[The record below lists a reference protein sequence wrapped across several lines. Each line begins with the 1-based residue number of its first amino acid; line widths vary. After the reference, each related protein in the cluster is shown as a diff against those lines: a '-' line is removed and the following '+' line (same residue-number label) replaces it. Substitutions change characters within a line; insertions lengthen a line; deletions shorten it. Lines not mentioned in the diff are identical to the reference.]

1 MRKFTLFLAALCCAI
16 TANAWEV
23 VVDGIHYDLS
33 LVTNDAT
40 VVQGGDLFS
49 EEGNYPDL
57 AGDIIIPTRIKYN
70 DESYYVIAIDPYAF
84 NTVPNITSVTIE
96 GGMAEIGHSAFAGCR
111 SLQRVT
117 IQGNIPSIGRGAFYG
132 NPALTSVTLSDD
144 LEEIGEAMF
153 YHCPALTTI
162 KFPAHLASIGEQ
174 AFEGCTSLTSVVLP
188 DETGLIY
195 KDAFKG
201 CTALES
207 VDLPAS
213 VALIGEEAFKGCSNL
228 RTIKCRVASP
238 VNIDL
243 NVFQDVD
250 CRNVG
255 LIVPNQSV
263 NAYKANSAWGRF
275 AVLKLNYDISF
286 KVNGSVV
293 YTVPKEFHTP
303 AADVKAEA
311 RLVEQQMTVP
321 AGKVFKHWNPEITTV
336 IKDQVY
342 EAVIEPA
349 ATITQCKIQFAVNG
363 VPKASF
369 LLNEGSSK
377 ADVEYLAEIFL
388 DQVDMPADLEFKYW
402 EPALAAVTDNQ
413 TYNAVFDYIDQNSYP
428 VSFVIN
434 GETVFTVDLKYG
446 TEDWVVEGYANVVAD
461 NAVYP
466 EGMTFKDWD
475 KYFDKVSGPETYTA
489 RLRPIGQGIE
499 EVSSS
504 LQGGDRG
511 RLILRD
517 GVLFIERNGK
527 MYNASGTEVR

>member
-1 MRKFTLFLAALCCAI
+1 MKKFTLFLAALCCAI

-23 VVDGIHYDLS
+23 VVDGIHYDLN
-33 LVTNDAT
+33 LVTNNAT
-40 VVQGGDLFS
+40 VVREVSLF
-49 EEGNYPDL
+49 EDDNYLNL
-57 AGDIIIPTRIKYN
+57 AGDITIPAWIKYN
-70 DESYYVIAIDPYAF
+70 DEDYRVVAIDYCAF
-84 NTVPNITSVTIE
+84 RHAQNITSVTIAD
-96 GGMAEIGHSAFAGCR
+96 GIVEIENLAFDGCR

-117 IQGNIPSIGRGAFYG
+117 IQGNPSIGAGMFNC

-144 LEEIGEAMF
+144 LEEIGVGMF
-153 YHCPALTTI
+153 YGCPALTTI

-195 KDAFKG
+195 KNAFKG

-275 AVLKLNYDISF
+275 AVKKLNCDISF
-286 KVNGSVV
+286 KVNGAVV
-293 YTVPKEFHTP
+293 YTVSKEYHMP
-303 AADVKAEA
+303 AAEIKAEA
-311 RLVEQQMTVP
+311 KAVEQQMSIP
-321 AGKVFKHWNPEITTV
+321 AGKVFKHWNPEIKWVT
-336 IKDQVY
+336 KDQVY

-349 ATITQCKIQFAVNG
+349 ATVTKCTIQFAVNG
-363 VPKASF
+363 VPKTSF
-369 LLNEGSSK
+369 LLDEGSSK
-377 ADVEYLAEIFL
+377 ADVEYLASLFL

-413 TYNAVFDYIDQNSYP
+413 TYNAVYDYIDQNSYP
-428 VSFVIN
+428 ISFVIN

-446 TEDWVVEGYANVVAD
+446 TEDWVVEGYANAVA
-461 NAVYP
+461 NGAVYP

-475 KYFDKVSGPETYTA
+475 KYFDKVTGPETYTA
-489 RLRPIGQGIE
+489 RLRPIGEGII
-499 EVSSS
+499 SPS
-504 LQGGDRG
+504 LQGRPGEASKF
-511 RLILRD
+511 LRN
-517 GVLFIERNGK
+517 GQLFIDRNGK
-527 MYNASGTEVR
+527 TYNAQGALIIAQ

>member
-1 MRKFTLFLAALCCAI
+1 MKKFTLFFAALCCAI

-23 VVDGIHYDLS
+23 VVDGIHYDLN
-33 LVTNDAT
+33 LVTNNAT
-40 VVQGGDLFS
+40 VVREVSLF
-49 EEGNYPDL
+49 EDDNYLNL
-57 AGDIIIPTRIKYN
+57 AGDITIPAWIKYN
-70 DESYYVIAIDPYAF
+70 DENYYVRAIDELAF
-84 NTVPNITSVTIE
+84 RLAPNITSVTIADGIE
-96 GGMAEIGHSAFAGCR
+96 EIGMFAFASCR

-117 IQGNIPSIGRGAFYG
+117 IQGNIPSIGQGIFTN

-153 YHCPALTTI
+153 YCCPALTTV
-162 KFPAHLASIGEQ
+162 KFPAHLVSIGEQ

-195 KDAFKG
+195 KNAFKG

-228 RTIKCRVASP
+228 LTIKCRVASP

-263 NAYKANSAWGRF
+263 NAYKANSAWGKF

-311 RLVEQQMTVP
+311 KLVEQQMTVP
-321 AGKVFKHWNPEITTV
+321 AGKVFKHWNPEITMVT
-336 IKDQVY
+336 KDQVY
-342 EAVIEPA
+342 EAVIESSS
-349 ATITQCKIQFAVNG
+349 TVTKCSIKFALDG
-363 VPKASF
+363 VFKTSF
-369 LLNEGSSK
+369 QLDEGSPKS
-377 ADVEYLAEIFL
+377 DVEYLAEIFL
-388 DQVDMPADLEFKYW
+388 DQVYIPMDREFKYW

-413 TYNAVFDYIDQNSYP
+413 TYNAVTDYIDQNYYTI
-428 VSFVIN
+428 SFVVN
-434 GETVFTVDLKYG
+434 GETVFSVDLKYG
-446 TEDWVVEGYANVVAD
+446 TEDWVVEGYANCAAES
-461 NAVYP
+461 AVYP
-466 EGMTFKDWD
+466 EGMTFDDWD
-475 KYFDKVSGPETYTA
+475 KYFDKVTGPETYTA
-489 RLRPIGQGIE
+489 RLRPIGEDIE
-499 EVSSS
+499 EVSQEPKANS
-504 LQGGDRG
+504 QKMIKDGQ
-511 RLILRD
+511 LI
-517 GVLFIERNGK
+517 IEQNGK
-527 MYNASGTEVR
+527 TYNAVGAEVK

>member
-1 MRKFTLFLAALCCAI
+1 MRKFTLFFAALCCAI

-23 VVDGIHYDLS
+23 VVDGIHYDLN
-33 LVTNDAT
+33 LVTNNAT
-40 VVQGGDLFS
+40 VVREVSLF
-49 EEGNYPDL
+49 EDDNYLNL
-57 AGDIIIPTRIKYN
+57 AGDITIPARIKYN

-96 GGMAEIGHSAFAGCR
+96 GGIAEIGHSAFAGCR

-132 NPALTSVTLSDD
+132 NPALVSVTLPDD

-153 YHCPALTTI
+153 YCCPALTTI

-195 KDAFKG
+195 KNAFKG

-228 RTIKCRVASP
+228 LTIKCRVASP
-238 VNIDL
+238 VNINY

-263 NAYKANSAWGRF
+263 NAYKANSAWGKF

-311 RLVEQQMTVP
+311 KLVEQQMTVP

-336 IKDQVY
+336 TKDQVY
-342 EAVIEPA
+342 EAVIESSSTVTKCSIKFYA
-349 ATITQCKIQFAVNG
+349 NG
-363 VPKASF
+363 VFKTSF
-369 LLNEGSSK
+369 QLDEGSPKSE
-377 ADVEYLAEIFL
+377 VEYLAQVFL
-388 DQVDMPADLEFKYW
+388 DQVNMPDDMEFKYW
-402 EPALAAVTDNQ
+402 EPALAPVTDNQ
-413 TYNAVFDYIDQNSYP
+413 SYNAVYDYIDQNDYTITFI
-428 VSFVIN
+428 VA
-434 GETVFTVDLKYG
+434 GDTVFSVDLKYG
-446 TEDWVVEGYANVVAD
+446 TEDWVVEGYANCVAES
-461 NAVYP
+461 AVYP

-475 KYFDKVSGPETYTA
+475 KYFDKVTGPETYTA
-489 RLRPIGQGIE
+489 RLRPIGEGIE
-499 EVSSS
+499 QPTSGSS
-504 LQGGDRG
+504 LKGGEKF
-511 RLILRD
+511 LRD
-517 GVLFIERNGK
+517 GQLLIEKNGK
-527 MYNASGTEVR
+527 TYNALGAEIK